1 MHTASQRQTVSLLRI
16 LPLATL
22 GLLAGCIDQRTPP
35 PSPEEVRAQIVR
47 LLPVTTNDRKGWGTD
62 IYAAFSALQI
72 EPTPSNLCSV
82 LAVTAQESTF
92 NADPEVPGLGKIAR
106 SEIERRAQGMHVP
119 LLVVRGAFQ
128 IQRPDGRTWDERLAA
143 VRTESELSTLFE
155 ELIDKVPM
163 GRRLLARA
171 NPVRTG
177 GPMQVSIAFAERH
190 ARSASY
196 PYPVDHSIRHEVFT
210 RRGGM
215 YFGIAHL
222 LGYPAA
228 YDKPL
233 YRFADFN
240 AGWYASRNAA
250 FQNAVSLA
258 SGVPLTLDG
267 DVLRERASR
276 DASDVGPTE
285 LAVRALSAHLG
296 MDAAQ
301 IHRALRNAGRA
312 DFDRST
318 LYQRVF
324 KLAEQMQRRN
334 LPRAMI
340 PRITLQ
346 SPKITR
352 KLTTEWFATRVDNRY
367 HQCMARAA
375 GS

>member
-1 MHTASQRQTVSLLRI
+1 MNETTRRQPRRLFRI
-16 LPLATL
+16 LLLTSL
-22 GLLAGCIDQRTPP
+22 GILAGCIDQRPPP

-47 LLPVTTNDRKGWGTD
+47 LLPVTTNDRKGWATD
-62 IYAAFSALQI
+62 IYAAFSALKI

-92 NADPEVPGLGKIAR
+92 DADPVVPGLGKIAR
-106 SEIERRAQGMHVP
+106 TEIERRAQRLHVP
-119 LLVVRGAFQ
+119 LLVVRSAFQ
-128 IQRPDGRTWDERLAA
+128 IERPDGRTWDERLAV
-143 VRTESELSTLFE
+143 VRTEKELSTLFE

-163 GRRLLARA
+163 GRRLLAGA

-190 ARSASY
+190 ARNASY
-196 PYPVDHSIRHEVFT
+196 PYPVEGSIRHEVFT

-222 LGYPAA
+222 LGYPAP

-250 FQNAVSLA
+250 FQNAASLA
-258 SGVPLTLDG
+258 SGIALTLDG
-267 DVLRERASR
+267 DVLRERGGR
-276 DASDVGPTE
+276 DAGDVGPTE
-285 LAVRALSAHLG
+285 LAVRALSANLG
-296 MDAAQ
+296 MDDAQ
-301 IHRALRNAGRA
+301 IHRALQKAGRA

-324 KLAEQMQRRN
+324 ALAEQMQRRK

-352 KLTTEWFATRVDNRY
+352 KLTTEWFVTRVDQR
-367 HQCMARAA
+367 HRQCMARAK
-375 GS
+375 S